1 MRAGKKDI
9 LYSLKICGKWMDVTG
24 RKKNKAGYVLLCIH
38 DHPNSDTKGY
48 IFEHRVVVEMDCGR
62 FLKPGEDVHHKNE
75 IKHDNRIQNLEIIS
89 RSAHTML
96 HNLGSVQSETT
107 RQKISDK
114 AKKRFSNKKNHPF
127 YKDVDD
133 ELIRMVKEGKK
144 PTEISRKLNI
154 TRRTVYN
161 KIDYLNLRSV
171 L

>member
-9 LYSLKICGKWMDVTG
+9 LYSLKICGQWMNVTG
-24 RKKNKAGYVLLCIH
+24 RKMNKAGYVLLCIH

-48 IFEHRVVVEMDCGR
+48 IFEHRVIAEMNCGR
-62 FLKPGEDVHHKNE
+62 FLKSGEDVHHKNE
-75 IKHDNRIQNLEIIS
+75 VKYDNRIQNLEIIS
-89 RSAHTML
+89 RSEHTTL
-96 HNLGSVQSETT
+96 HNLGSIQ
-107 RQKISDK
+107 RKISDE

-133 ELIRMVKEGKK
+133 ELIKMIKEGKK

-161 KIDYLNLRSV
+161 KIDYLNLRSI